1 VASGRGH
8 DRAHGSGDGLSLP
21 ALSPWPSAGWYTA
34 CLSEAVRHRPSD
46 QHDPCCPVN
55 KQESCSNTLKMS
67 CLQRPLAERNRT
79 SYERVPVH
87 GVATEGK
94 DFSHLLISLGPSPT
108 EFPGVATRRVGG
120 PCRYTVLRL
129 GGSCSFAQL
138 LPPGS
143 KPSGHVLE
151 AVKNGCAVDIQAS
164 SNQPETTA
172 RAGFT

>member
-1 VASGRGH
+1 VSSRTWARTVASGRGH

-87 GVATEGK
+87 GVATGGK
-94 DFSHLLISLGPSPT
+94 DLLPPPHFARP
-108 EFPGVATRRVGG
+108 FPHGLPRCGDAQSREPVPVHGATAWWI
-120 PCRYTVLRL
+120 LL
-129 GGSCSFAQL
+129 FAQL

-151 AVKNGCAVDIQAS
+151 AVKNGV
-164 SNQPETTA
+164 
-172 RAGFT
+172 RR